1 MKTKQHVSLTE
12 LILICAFILAL
23 KLSFPAYQTITYSP
37 NQQSYIIL
45 GLFGGMYLNMISI
58 LIDLILNEDLR
69 GRTYIMK
76 VMETL
81 LTQKSTEEEED
92 KGGFW
97 GDPDK
102 ELPENLKFKLDLGCN
117 LSLESWDNA
126 RRLAITFDK

>member
-1 MKTKQHVSLTE
+1 
-12 LILICAFILAL
+12 
-23 KLSFPAYQTITYSP
+23 
-37 NQQSYIIL
+37 
-45 GLFGGMYLNMISI
+45 
-58 LIDLILNEDLR
+58 
-69 GRTYIMK
+69 MK

-81 LTQKSTEEEED
+81 LTQKSTGGEED

-102 ELPENLKFKLDLGCN
+102 ELPENEKFKLDLGCN